1 MWESTVIKQIL
12 VITDGQSNVGSNP
25 IEAARQAAASGTT
38 VNVIGVIHEGAL
50 GVQGEREAH
59 SIASAGGGMCRI
71 VEISDLS
78 GTVQMMTQ
86 KSMQMTIHQVV
97 NRELKSIMGETEDSL
112 PPMKRVQVAQM
123 VEQIGEEAKLQ
134 LVVAVDVSASMHS
147 KLPKVREALR
157 DLEIGLEARMGLHEV
172 AILTF
177 PGRNGELTQTLCS
190 FSQKP
195 DLTSLMNELAA
206 GGGTPTGPAIEAA
219 NSLILAMKKQQSLKA
234 YQKQEDDGDMSSY
247 VV

>member
-1 MWESTVIKQIL
+1 MMWGTTTIRQIL
-12 VITDGQSNVGSNP
+12 VITDGQANVGSDP
-25 IEAARQAAASGTT
+25 LEAASLAAANGIT
-38 VNVIGVIHEGAL
+38 VNVVGIVSEGAS
-50 GVQGEREAH
+50 GIDGGRQAH
-59 SIASAGGGMCRI
+59 NIASAGGGMCRI
-71 VEISDLS
+71 VEMRELS

-123 VEQIGEEAKLQ
+123 VDQIGEEATLQ

-147 KLPKVREALR
+147 KLPRVREALR
-157 DLEIGLEARMGLHEV
+157 ELEIGLEARSGTHEV
-172 AILTF
+172 AVIAF
-177 PGRNGELTQTLCS
+177 PGNNGQLASTVCE
-190 FSQKP
+190 FSPSP
-195 DLTSLMNELAA
+195 DLTWLMNDLTA

-219 NSLILAMKKQQSLKA
+219 LRLH
-234 YQKQEDDGDMSSY
+234 QERRRDLQAHIDQEEDGDASSY